1 MNKSNL
7 TSDLANSVT
16 ITGEPVSSAVAT
28 AGQMGIALLQ
38 ENNELNRLANNDSP
52 LKTMQDEL
60 RMKRNMAPALGILG
74 PIGGIAGGLM
84 VKRAK
89 MNLKEANSDILSNA
103 SAGTQIFKKG
113 GVIGNT
119 NKMKAASGLLLDS
132 ISTETDAESGMSKKR
147 ISDESWLKRT
157 TNKVGTAIGKVDE
170 EKALAYGQ
178 IGLGLLGSL
187 TSGDAPDL
195 SNNNDVRNAYASILK
210 RETLPG
216 MTPAAYNEE
225 VKNINAER
233 AAITANTND
242 FNLKL
247 ASSIKSENAKLMLL
261 EKDSELR
268 LARQEMGDKV
278 RLDLANLTQKSKEQ
292 KYAEYMMNQEADAAL
307 INAGITNLSDMK
319 YYKKLMEK

>member
-1 MNKSNL
+1 
-7 TSDLANSVT
+7 
-16 ITGEPVSSAVAT
+16 
-28 AGQMGIALLQ
+28 
-38 ENNELNRLANNDSP
+38 
-52 LKTMQDEL
+52 
-60 RMKRNMAPALGILG
+60 
-74 PIGGIAGGLM
+74 
-84 VKRAK
+84 
-89 MNLKEANSDILSNA
+89 
-103 SAGTQIFKKG
+103 
-113 GVIGNT
+113 
-119 NKMKAASGLLLDS
+119 MKAASGLLLDS
-132 ISTETDAESGMSKKR
+132 ISTEADAESGGSKNSV
-147 ISDESWLKRT
+147 SDESWLKRT
-157 TNKVGTAIGKVDE
+157 TNKVGTAIGKVDK

-319 YYKKLMEK
+319 YYKKLMEKIRWQSLI